1 MVAVPK
7 MSRTGFQGRSR
18 HISGMFLTDL
28 WDFLGIY
35 LQFRESWMTMIGQY
49 DHFFH
54 QLFLYCTEFDAV
66 VQVAAQNMDF
76 V

>member
-1 MVAVPK
+1 
-7 MSRTGFQGRSR
+7 
-18 HISGMFLTDL
+18 
-28 WDFLGIY
+28 
-35 LQFRESWMTMIGQY
+35 MTMIGQY